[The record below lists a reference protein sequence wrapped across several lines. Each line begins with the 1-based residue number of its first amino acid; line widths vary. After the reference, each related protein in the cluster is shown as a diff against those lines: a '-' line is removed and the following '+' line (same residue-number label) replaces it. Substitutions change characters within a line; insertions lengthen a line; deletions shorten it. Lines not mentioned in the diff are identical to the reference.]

1 MPVAGHTEVEKR
13 ERSKKLSAV
22 YINIVKYLHLK
33 SKDKY
38 SRIDFKVFWFHKPV
52 LVIEDLFYLTHNK
65 TADFCHPG
73 SIGKENS

>member
-13 ERSKKLSAV
+13 ERSKKPSAV

-38 SRIDFKVFWFHKPV
+38 SRIDFKVFWFH
-52 LVIEDLFYLTHNK
+52 
-65 TADFCHPG
+65 
-73 SIGKENS
+73 